1 MYCIKCGK
9 ETKTTEF
16 LCEQC
21 GKRSGF
27 REKEPDDIEI
37 RRKIGLYVL
46 ILGSIA
52 ILIGLLSSII
62 LIKPDAPEDYVAQ
75 IFYETTTGP
84 VEIPEDEQTDSTQET
99 DSTQNVEE
107 IKGYSYSIASYL
119 MKKQVPKDATEDRM
133 ILEKAAE
140 FVQEEKLAP
149 VDLSD
154 DNTRKLIESN
164 VRYDNVLEVL
174 DSYSGVNGQGVFVII
189 ICVLSI
195 GTAIYLAA
203 KKDFGWS
210 MLFALIATCPI
221 WMLIIKL
228 NGITSWEFESG
239 IYFFVAG
246 IFMALAAGIVGGNMD
261 KCPCC
266 DTILPGGASFCY
278 KCGADFA
285 SLRKE
290 KKEKTGKTDAD
301 DELKEKLEK
310 QLKDD

>member
-9 ETKTTEF
+9 ETETSEF

-52 ILIGLLSSII
+52 ILIGLLNSII
-62 LIKPDAPEDYVAQ
+62 LIKPDAPEDYVAE

-84 VEIPEDEQTDSTQET
+84 VEIPEEEQTDDTQEA
-99 DSTQNVEE
+99 DSGEKVEE

-119 MKKQVPKDATEDRM
+119 MKKQVPEDAIEDRA
-133 ILEKAAE
+133 ILQKTAE

-164 VRYDNVLEVL
+164 VRYDNALEVL
-174 DSYSGVNGQGVFVII
+174 DSYSGASGQGVFVIV
-189 ICVLSI
+189 ICILSI
-195 GTAIYLAA
+195 GMAIYLAA
-203 KKDFGWS
+203 RKDFGWS
-210 MLFALIATCPI
+210 MLFALIATCPV
-221 WMLIIKL
+221 WMLIVKL

-239 IYFFVAG
+239 IYFFMAG

-261 KCPCC
+261 KCPTCN
-266 DTILPGGASFCY
+266 TFLPGGAAFCY
-278 KCGADFA
+278 KCGAGFA
-285 SLRKE
+285 PHRKG